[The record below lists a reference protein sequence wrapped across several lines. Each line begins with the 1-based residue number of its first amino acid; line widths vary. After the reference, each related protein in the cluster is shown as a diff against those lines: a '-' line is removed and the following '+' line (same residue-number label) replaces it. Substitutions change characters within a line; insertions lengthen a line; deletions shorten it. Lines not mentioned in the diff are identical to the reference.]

1 MFSIIIIT
9 FLFAILQE
17 KNYGVTVTKR
27 FKRLFSRYDIRFI
40 TALYTGVDSK
50 LSWNANDDYST
61 NEYKYQQANVIRTS
75 W

>member
-9 FLFAILQE
+9 FLFTILQE

-50 LSWNANDDYST
+50 LSWNVNDDYST
-61 NEYKYQQANVIRTS
+61 NE
-75 W
+75 